1 MLADDGVSLVQSGVI
16 SPGIHLAS
24 TSLLKLID
32 FMADELPRWRDRSER
47 KPATSETTLTS
58 QFCAHMNSASRQSS
72 WDFLQFRTEE
82 PDEVVGGRKIDLV
95 PAPSGCVV
103 WINGRRHF
111 DFDPL
116 LPIECKR
123 LPTPPGLKRDKFEY
137 LYSRHSS
144 TGGVDR
150 FKEGHHGAGHV
161 LGAMI
166 GFIQD
171 GAITPWEKKLLF
183 WTKTLAR
190 AKIGGWAV
198 ADGIALHRHDA
209 SLGLGVL
216 QSLHTRKAGLANI
229 ELRHLWIEMN

>member
-1 MLADDGVSLVQSGVI
+1 MLADDGVPLVQSGVI
-16 SPGIHLAS
+16 SPSIHLAS

-32 FMADELPRWRDRSER
+32 FIADELPRWRDRPER

-123 LPTPPGLKRDKFEY
+123 LPTPPGTKRDKLEY
-137 LYSRHSS
+137 LYSRYSS

-150 FKEGHHGAGHV
+150 FKEGHHGAGHA

-171 GAITPWEKKLLF
+171 GTITPWEKRLLL
-183 WTKTLAR
+183 WTNTLAR

-198 ADGIALHRHDA
+198 ADRIALRRHDA
-209 SLGLGVL
+209 ALRLGVL
-216 QSLHTRKAGLANI
+216 QSLHARNAGLGNI